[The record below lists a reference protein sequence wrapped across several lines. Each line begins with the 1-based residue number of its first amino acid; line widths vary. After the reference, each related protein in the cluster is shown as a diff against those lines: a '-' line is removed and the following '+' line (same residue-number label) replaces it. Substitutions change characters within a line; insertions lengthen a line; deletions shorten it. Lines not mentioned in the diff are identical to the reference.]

1 MARYEER
8 IVDEVQSLND
18 IVDVVSSYVPLK
30 RSGRTFKALCPF
42 HPEKT
47 PSFIVHPE
55 KQIFH
60 CFGCGVGGNVFSFV
74 MKYENLTFPEALRNL
89 ASRVHF
95 TLPEPTRTPSE
106 GISES
111 EALYEVYRLAQ
122 EYYSANFK
130 HPEKGRAARDYLAG
144 RGFGEE
150 ALEALPLGWATSDWR
165 GLFEFLSRK
174 GVRDT
179 VLYRSGL
186 IQRSREGNPYDLF
199 RGRLLFP
206 IMNLQGKVIAFG
218 GRGLADEMP
227 KYLNS
232 PESPIFQK
240 RRELFGLHLT
250 KRAVSPD
257 GPGFL
262 IVEGYF
268 DFLRVYLNGFR
279 NVVATLGTALTEEH
293 VRVLRRFVREVT
305 MVFDGDR
312 AGESA
317 SLRGLEIFL
326 EGELHVKLVA
336 LPAGEDPDTV
346 IAKQGKSAFERL
358 VREASD
364 LFDFKWQ
371 SLRKR
376 YDPEEATGLVRI
388 SNDFLETFTK
398 IKNSVLLDLYF
409 RRLAQRLNVEENSL
423 RKEFTKFQA
432 KARGRENF
440 PSLPPAPP
448 VSAALFPE
456 EGTLIALLLED
467 SLLLEKAAETL
478 SPDDFRHPGARE
490 AFQISLR
497 FRESGT
503 KVATPLVL
511 NRVEE
516 ESIKSYVAR
525 QSLSELSGPEKE
537 KAFHDCLRK
546 IREKKMNERL
556 EKLRRAISQAEGVG
570 QQEKVAV
577 LLDEYR
583 TLLAERS

>member
-1 MARYEER
+1 MARYEEKV
-8 IVDEVQSLND
+8 IDEVQSLND

-42 HPEKT
+42 HQEKT

-60 CFGCGVGGNVFSFV
+60 CFGCSVGGNVFSFV

-89 ASRVHF
+89 AGRVHF
-95 TLPEPTRTPSE
+95 TLPEPARAPGGE

-111 EALYEVYRLAQ
+111 EELYEIYRLAQ

-130 HPEKGRAARDYLAG
+130 HPEKGHSAREYLRE

-150 ALEALPLGWATSDWR
+150 VLETLPLGWATSEWR

-174 GVRDT
+174 GIRDT
-179 VLYRSGL
+179 AFYRSGL

-218 GRGLADEMP
+218 GRALGEETP

-232 PESPIFQK
+232 PESAIFRK
-240 RRELFGLHLT
+240 RRELFGLHLA
-250 KRAVSPD
+250 KRSVSPE

-268 DFLRVYLNGFR
+268 DFLRVYLSGFR

-293 VRVLRRFVREVT
+293 VRVLRRFVPEVT
-305 MVFDGDR
+305 VVFDGDR
-312 AGESA
+312 AGEAA

-326 EGELHVKLVA
+326 EGELNVKLVT
-336 LPAGEDPDTV
+336 LPSGEDPDTL
-346 IAKQGKSAFERL
+346 IAKEGKAAFENL
-358 VREASD
+358 LNQASD
-364 LFDFKWQ
+364 FFDFKWQ

-376 YDPEEATGLVRI
+376 HDPEDATGLVRI
-388 SNDFLETFTK
+388 SNEFLETFTK
-398 IKNSVLLDLYF
+398 IKSPVLLDLYF
-409 RRLAQRLNVEENSL
+409 RRLAQRLSVEENSL
-423 RKEFTKFQA
+423 RKEFMKFQA

-440 PSLPPAPP
+440 PSSPPRSLPADQ
-448 VSAALFPE
+448 FPE
-456 EGTLIALLLED
+456 EGILIALLLED

-478 SPDDFRHPGARE
+478 RPDDFQHPGARE
-490 AFQISLR
+490 VFQILVRS
-497 FRESGT
+497 RESGT
-503 KVATPLVL
+503 KVATSHVF

-525 QSLSELSGPEKE
+525 QSLSELSQPEKE
-537 KAFHDCLRK
+537 KAFADCLRK
-546 IREKKMNERL
+546 IQQKKVNERL
-556 EKLRRAISQAEGVG
+556 EKLRRAISQAEGGG
-570 QQEKVAV
+570 QQEKVTE
-577 LLDEYR
+577 LLNEYR